1 MAPEMERNAKQTSN
15 FRAAGPTR
23 QLPPQIRQALKK
35 YKRYQI
41 ITARPTDTAFEAG
54 GYGAQG
60 CRFP

>member
-1 MAPEMERNAKQTSN
+1 MAPEMDRNAKQTSN

-23 QLPPQIRQALKK
+23 CPPNSAGIKK